1 MFRNNFLYRLRW
13 RRCRPR
19 CTACWRGRRLPSTYK
34 TRPPTRDGWY
44 QTWPTAL
51 QLWCAWKV
59 QYDVWLNPDTVC
71 FIYGIKSISQSAF
84 DSNTTKTNWKQLFSI
99 EKFNLFSC
107 RKEAVGGDA
116 TIFIIIVLLC
126 ERNNKA
132 RHQCFGS
139 VLFYMWIRIQQV
151 KRMWVLRI

>member
-34 TRPPTRDGWY
+34 ERPPTRDGWY

-51 QLWCAWKV
+51 QLWCALKV
-59 QYDVWLNPDTVC
+59 QYNVWLNPDTVC

-84 DSNTTKTNWKQLFSI
+84 DSNTTKMKLSPWYERETTKPNITKPDFVENMPEIFYIISDYKKKYDNELKLSMSDMS
-99 EKFNLFSC
+99 KFKL
-107 RKEAVGGDA
+107 
-116 TIFIIIVLLC
+116 
-126 ERNNKA
+126 
-132 RHQCFGS
+132 
-139 VLFYMWIRIQQV
+139 WILPL
-151 KRMWVLRI
+151 KVLRLL